1 MRLKTVEPQS
11 LVGTDFR
18 HCLTKLCDIGALV
31 EVDTDAHL
39 PVRIDGLQS
48 PLQSFNAYNL
58 STLPFSSRGVRLLA
72 RAVVAG
78 ARAEYN
84 SIQHEPG
91 MNPKK
96 EGARRSFDGRRDQG
110 R

>member
-1 MRLKTVEPQS
+1 M
-11 LVGTDFR
+11 GTDFR

-84 SIQHEPG
+84 SIQHETRHEPQKG
-91 MNPKK
+91 GGSP
-96 EGARRSFDGRRDQG
+96 EF
-110 R
+110 